1 MNNKDIEQSQEKNNM
16 AGKLV
21 LFHALPGAGK
31 TTEAMRIMN
40 EDPQNVIRA
49 NRDDIREIVAPEG
62 AEYHKKTP
70 RKDVE
75 NNVSHVQKEI
85 IQKGLR
91 EGKTVIVDDTNLNPR
106 RIKPLVEIAKKYK
119 AEIDQVHVDTPLEE
133 CIRRNNK
140 RGDEGGRRVP
150 EEVIRGMAK
159 NAYGNDGHLKE
170 FIIADNGN
178 VFAVERNTEGM
189 KKVDEFNDRSMSK
202 NPPKGKAVVI
212 LDMDGTLFN
221 NEADSARYLNQSG
234 QKRDFHNF
242 YTSIT
247 KAPVNT
253 KVRDLVNSMYDNDDL
268 TIVAVTG
275 RTDDYAAE
283 LIEALDNSGA
293 KVSQLIMKKAEDG
306 RPSSEHKRDTIDKL
320 QKQGLIVSHAIE
332 DRDMDLKMFAQKGIM
347 TTQVQK
353 NAVDPNNILDTY
365 PEPEINT
372 VYGSGYCIR
381 CGSKLKNGGN
391 IGRVCAT
398 KAKL

>member
-1 MNNKDIEQSQEKNNM
+1 MT
-16 AGKLV
+16 GKMV
-21 LFHALPGAGK
+21 ITFGLPGSGK
-31 TTEAMRIMN
+31 TTKALEMVN
-40 EDPQNVIRA
+40 EDPQNIIRA
-49 NRDDIREIVAPEG
+49 NRDDLRTILAPEG
-62 AEYHKKTP
+62 EKYHSGTP

-75 NNVSHVQKEI
+75 NNVTHVQQEI
-85 IQKGLR
+85 IRKALR

-106 RIKPLVEIAKKYK
+106 RVKPLVELARKYK
-119 AEIDQVHVDTPLEE
+119 AEIEQVHVDVPVEE

-150 EEVIRGMAK
+150 EEVIRAMAK
-159 NAYGNDGHLKE
+159 KAYGRDGHLKE
-170 FIIADNGN
+170 FIIGDNGAIH
-178 VFAVERNTEGM
+178 VAERTTPGM
-189 KKVDEFNDRSMSK
+189 EKIDEFNNRSMSK

-221 NEADSARYLNQSG
+221 NDVDSVKYLSQEG
-234 QKRDFHNF
+234 QKKDFHSF
-242 YTSIT
+242 YTSVT
-247 KAPVNT
+247 EAPVNT

-275 RTDDYAAE
+275 RSDDYAAE

-293 KVSQLIMKKAEDG
+293 KVSQLIMKKEGDN
-306 RPSSEHKRDTIDKL
+306 RPSNEHKKATIKKL
-320 QKQGLIVSHAIE
+320 QDQGLIVAHAIE
-332 DRDMDLKMFAQKGIM
+332 DRGMDLKMYTLQGIM
-347 TTQVQK
+347 TTQVINPK
-353 NAVDPNNILDTY
+353 IKPNNILESY

-372 VYGSGYCIR
+372 VYGSGHCIR